1 MTTAKEVV
9 DQTEDR
15 LKAQCPNILILRNE
29 VPKELPADAAKN
41 VFPYAVLWEG
51 PGMGDDASEDL
62 SGDNDGASILDQYIT
77 VASGKAHWTAAA
89 AAQVRRTLDRWQP
102 TGNVERLRDNQTWA
116 PVQLD
121 TEVLPNR
128 HYVALVFRSAYKE

>member
-1 MTTAKEVV
+1 MTTAVEVV
-9 DQTEDR
+9 DQTQAR
-15 LKAQCPNILILRNE
+15 LVALCPKILILRGE
-29 VPKELPADAAKN
+29 VPKELPHDQSGN

-51 PGMGDDASEDL
+51 PGMGDEDAEDL
-62 SGDNDGASILDQYIT
+62 SGDNDGASILDQYVT
-77 VASGKAHWTAAA
+77 VASGKAEWTGPA
-89 AAQVRRTLDRWQP
+89 AAQVRRALDHWQP
-102 TGNVERLRDNQTWA
+102 NGNVERLRDNQTWA

>member
-1 MTTAKEVV
+1 MTTAAEIV
-9 DQTEDR
+9 DQTQAR
-15 LKAQCPNILILRNE
+15 LVAQCPKITILRNV
-29 VPKELPADAAKN
+29 VPKELPADDSGN
-41 VFPYAVLWEG
+41 VYPYAVIWEG
-51 PGMGDDASEDL
+51 PGMGDDAAEDL
-62 SGDNDGASILDQYIT
+62 CGDTDGASILDQYIT
-77 VASGKAHWTAAA
+77 VASGKAEWTGPA
-89 AAQVRRTLDRWQP
+89 AAQVRRALDRWQP

>member
-1 MTTAKEVV
+1 MTQAVEIV
-9 DQTEDR
+9 DQTQAR
-15 LKAQCPNILILRNE
+15 LVERCPKITILRGS
-29 VPKELPADAAKN
+29 VPKDLPADETGN
-41 VFPYAVLWEG
+41 VYPYAVLWEG
-51 PGMGDDASEDL
+51 PGMGDPDSEDL
-62 SGDNDGASILDQYIT
+62 SGDIDGASVLDQYIT
-77 VASGKAHWTAAA
+77 VASGKPEWTAPA
-89 AAQVRRTLDRWQP
+89 AAQVRRVLDHWQP